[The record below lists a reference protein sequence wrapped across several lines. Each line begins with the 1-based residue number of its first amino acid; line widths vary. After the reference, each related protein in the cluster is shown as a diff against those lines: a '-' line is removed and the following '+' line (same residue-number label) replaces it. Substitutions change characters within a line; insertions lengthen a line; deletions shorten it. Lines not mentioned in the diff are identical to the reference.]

1 MIQIFY
7 FFTWSMFFKLML
19 LLLFEWTKKN
29 KFKFSHFCCCCRRF
43 DWTTTTLDI
52 GLWSKIRR
60 KNVFFLASLLSFCRR
75 CCRKFHSQLMVVGQK
90 VHLSG
95 SNFFLLTKN
104 TTKIIIINN
113 NSGHLV
119 DHHHYHHQCFFSWS
133 PPPSSSSLL
142 ITINLSHSLIG
153 ERSWKKLKWSKKKKS
168 WEKFR
173 SKTQLSF
180 ECYLSITFTMFSC
193 SIFVFLS
200 FQSH

>member
-1 MIQIFY
+1 MNEHILCVYICDVCGGSISQTMHTLCFLFCFAVVVVEYRSFFFYFSAHHHHHNNHHYYYLAGAIWTLTDKEKMIQIFY

-95 SNFFLLTKN
+95 SNFFCWPKT
-104 TTKIIIINN
+104 
-113 NSGHLV
+113 
-119 DHHHYHHQCFFSWS
+119 
-133 PPPSSSSLL
+133 PP
-142 ITINLSHSLIG
+142 
-153 ERSWKKLKWSKKKKS
+153 R
-168 WEKFR
+168 
-173 SKTQLSF
+173 
-180 ECYLSITFTMFSC
+180 
-193 SIFVFLS
+193 
-200 FQSH
+200 